1 MGPLCGL
8 HRSIYLCC
16 GDKVT
21 FNIAHLI
28 SQGRS
33 SEDATQNILF
43 FLHALD
49 YLHRLQHFSIL
60 LGTALFLGSYL
71 FMNHSLFSLY
81 DLQLVTGSGTG
92 KGRMEAGTAFL
103 CARKQSR
110 LSSPVRPQQSE
121 SPYFSGISFSRQI
134 SSRKADT

>member
-1 MGPLCGL
+1 MAYT
-8 HRSIYLCC
+8 YLFTCC

-43 FLHALD
+43 FVHALD

-60 LGTALFLGSYL
+60 LGTALFLRSYL
-71 FMNHSLFSLY
+71 FMNRSLFSLY

-92 KGRMEAGTAFL
+92 KGRMEVGTAFL
-103 CARKQSR
+103 RARKQSR
-110 LSSPVRPQQSE
+110 LSSPVLPQQSE

>member
-1 MGPLCGL
+1 MAYT
-8 HRSIYLCC
+8 YLFTCC

-43 FLHALD
+43 FVHALD

-71 FMNHSLFSLY
+71 FMNRSLFSLY

-92 KGRMEAGTAFL
+92 KGRMEVGTAFL
-103 CARKQSR
+103 RARKQSR
-110 LSSPVRPQQSE
+110 LSSPVLPQQSE